1 MCDTPKEKRMAA
13 LAGILWTVIVI
24 LFAIWIAGLIL
35 HFLAGWIWILFAIAV
50 VLLFVNLLTGRGA
63 TV

>member
-1 MCDTPKEKRMAA
+1 MAG

-24 LFAIWIAGLIL
+24 LFAIWLAGLVL
-35 HFLAGWIWILFAIAV
+35 HFMGGLIWIVFAIAL

>member
-1 MCDTPKEKRMAA
+1 MAA

-24 LFAIWIAGLIL
+24 LFAVWLAGLFL
-35 HFLAGWIWILFAIAV
+35 HFMGGFIWLLFAVAV

>member
-1 MCDTPKEKRMAA
+1 MAG

-24 LFAIWIAGLIL
+24 LFAIWIAGLVL
-35 HFLAGWIWILFAIAV
+35 HFLGSFIWIIFAIAI

>member
-1 MCDTPKEKRMAA
+1 MAG

-35 HFLAGWIWILFAIAV
+35 HFMGSFIWLLFVVAV

>member
-1 MCDTPKEKRMAA
+1 MAG
-13 LAGILWTVIVI
+13 LAGLLWTLIVI
-24 LFAIWIAGLIL
+24 LLAVWIAGLVL
-35 HFLAGWIWILFAIAV
+35 HFLGGFVWVLFAIAI